1 MNGDLV
7 DVAAVR
13 TGRGTDILTLTTSG
27 VADQPPLAT
36 LTVDRPAPDRLR
48 LDGRLDGRP
57 VTIALQ
63 RKSLDDFLLLNRGFH
78 WVQEQPFFK

>member
-1 MNGDLV
+1 
-7 DVAAVR
+7 
-13 TGRGTDILTLTTSG
+13 
-27 VADQPPLAT
+27 
-36 LTVDRPAPDRLR
+36 LR
-48 LDGRLDGRP
+48 LDGHLDGRP